1 MSKVVMFL
9 ADGLEECEALITVDI
24 LRRGGVEV
32 VTASIKDEV
41 TIHSS
46 HGITFEADS
55 LAKYLSYVDFD
66 MVILPGGH
74 QGTMNL
80 KASPLVE
87 KVLIDY
93 AADETKKVAAICAAP
108 SILGDL
114 HLLEG
119 QRATC
124 FPGLEQHLL
133 GAEYTGAPV
142 NVEGR
147 FITGKGMGCTIPFAL
162 TLLAQLEGAE
172 KAEDIRQ
179 RIQYPYPVKF

>member
-1 MSKVVMFL
+1 MFL

-93 AADETKKVAAICAAP
+93 AADETKKVAAICRAFWETFICWKAKERP
-108 SILGDL
+108 VSRVLNSIFSA
-114 HLLEG
+114 
-119 QRATC
+119 R
-124 FPGLEQHLL
+124 
-133 GAEYTGAPV
+133 
-142 NVEGR
+142 N
-147 FITGKGMGCTIPFAL
+147 IP
-162 TLLAQLEGAE
+162 E
-172 KAEDIRQ
+172 R
-179 RIQYPYPVKF
+179 R

>member
-32 VTASIKDEV
+32 VTASIKEET

-46 HGITFEADS
+46 HGITFEADA
-55 LAKYLSYVDFD
+55 LAKDLSYEDFD

-74 QGTMNL
+74 GGTINL

-87 KVLIDY
+87 KVLKDY
-93 AADETKKVAAICAAP
+93 AADESKFVTAICAAP

-119 QRATC
+119 KKATC
-124 FPGLEQHLL
+124 FPGFEQHLF
-133 GAEYTGAPV
+133 GAEYTAAPV
-142 NVEGR
+142 TVDGR

-162 TLLAQLEGAE
+162 TLLAKLEGE
-172 KAEDIRQ
+172 DMAEDIRK
-179 RIQYPYPVKF
+179 RIQYPFEV